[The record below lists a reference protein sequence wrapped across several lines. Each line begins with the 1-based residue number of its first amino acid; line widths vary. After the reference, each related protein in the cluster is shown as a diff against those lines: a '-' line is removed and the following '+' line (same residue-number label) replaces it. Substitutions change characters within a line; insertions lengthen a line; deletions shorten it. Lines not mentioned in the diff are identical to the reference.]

1 MKRRLK
7 IISRAMQLSMLG
19 VAIAGP
25 LTGNSTWLLAALFSL
40 FISEVPS
47 ILRRDLRMVLPVG
60 LNFWLVLALF
70 LHVVGGYSGFYDN
83 VAGWDHLTHA
93 MTSSLMAA
101 LGFIVVVSIDKYVD
115 SIRLPPAF
123 LAVFIVM
130 FTMAIGV
137 SWELME
143 YAVDVLTGS
152 HLQYSLDDTMLDLFF
167 DSFAGLAVA
176 AAGSYYLRTKSPD
189 HFIEALNI
197 EGATTTLTDM
207 RKKLEGG

>member
-1 MKRRLK
+1 MKKRLK
-7 IISRAMQLSMLG
+7 IISRAMQLGMLG

-25 LTGNSTWLLAALFSL
+25 LTGNMTWLLAALFSL
-40 FISEVPS
+40 FISGVPS
-47 ILRRDLRMVLPVG
+47 ILRRDLRMVLPAG

-70 LHVVGGYSGFYDN
+70 LHVVGGYSGFYDD

-101 LGFIVVVSIDKYVD
+101 LGFVVVVSIDKYVV

-137 SWELME
+137 FWEVIE
-143 YAVDVLTGS
+143 YAMDALTGT

-176 AAGSYYLRTKSPD
+176 AAGTYYLRTTSPD
-189 HFIEALNI
+189 HFIEEMNI
-197 EGATTTLTDM
+197 GGATENLKDM